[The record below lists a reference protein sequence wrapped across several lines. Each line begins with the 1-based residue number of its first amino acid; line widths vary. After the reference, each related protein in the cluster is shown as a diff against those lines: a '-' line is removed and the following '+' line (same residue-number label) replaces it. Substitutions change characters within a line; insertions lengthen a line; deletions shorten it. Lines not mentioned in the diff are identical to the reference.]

1 MSIHDFNEI
10 RPYFGEEIHEA
21 INRIV
26 EAPELEAVAN
36 FLLPGEDFEKLKEGI
51 KKSKTKHEFQINL
64 MDKAMRAIAR
74 KFTDGVT
81 SEGIEN
87 LKRDEASLFL
97 ANHRD
102 IILDSSFL
110 AMLMLEKGYE
120 TSEMTWG
127 DNLMV
132 TPFIVDVGKVNGMI
146 TVFREGTPRE
156 LLKNSQ
162 RLSAY
167 IREAIVKRKKSVWI
181 AHHKGR
187 AKDGNDKTDV
197 SIIKMLLLSGDNMPK
212 EKLLE
217 LNIRTVTISYEW
229 EPCDARKVNELYH
242 SKDKVYVK
250 DKMEDFESIIGGVLA
265 PKGRVHLVMSKPL
278 SDKIKEIPA
287 NLNTNETAAK
297 TAEIVDRQ
305 IVKDYKLWP
314 SNFLAYD
321 LLNNTSRF
329 KNEYDGTIKDKFEE
343 RYKNTV
349 KFVGFDNAEIR
360 NLFLTIYANP
370 VINKLKYGV
379 L

>member
-10 RPYFGEEIHEA
+10 RPYSGDEIKEA
-21 INRIV
+21 IKRIV

-36 FLLPGEDFEKLKEGI
+36 FLLPGEDLEKLKEGI
-51 KKSKTKHEFQINL
+51 RSSKTKHEFQINL
-64 MDKAMRAIAR
+64 MDKVMRAIAAR
-74 KFTDGVT
+74 YTDGIT
-81 SEGIEN
+81 SEGIED
-87 LKRDEASLFL
+87 LETGEASLFL

-110 AMLMLEKGYE
+110 AMLMLEKGYK

-146 TVFREGTPRE
+146 TVFRDGTPRE

-167 IREAIVKRKKSVWI
+167 IRNAIVERKESVWI

-197 SIIKMLLLSGDNMPK
+197 SVIKMLLLSGENSPK

-242 SKDKVYVK
+242 SKNKVYVK
-250 DKMEDFESIIGGVLA
+250 DKMEDLESIIGGVLA

-278 SDKIKEIPA
+278 TDKIKEVPG

-297 TAEIVDRQ
+297 VAEIVDLQ
-305 IVKDYKLWP
+305 INRDYKLWP
-314 SNFLAYD
+314 SNYLAYD
-321 LLNNTSRF
+321 ILNKSSRF
-329 KNEYDGTIKDKFEE
+329 AVKYGDDVKDRLEE

-349 KFVGFDNAEIR
+349 KLVGIDNREIR
-360 NLFLTIYANP
+360 DLFLTIYANP
-370 VINKLKYGV
+370 VANKLKNGF

>member
-10 RPYFGEEIHEA
+10 RPYSGDEIKEA
-21 INRIV
+21 IKRIV

-36 FLLPGEDFEKLKEGI
+36 FLLPGEDLEKLKEGI
-51 KKSKTKHEFQINL
+51 RSSKTKHEFQINL
-64 MDKAMRAIAR
+64 MDKVMRAIAAR
-74 KFTDGVT
+74 YTDGIT
-81 SEGIEN
+81 SEGIED
-87 LKRDEASLFL
+87 LETGEASLFL

-110 AMLMLEKGYE
+110 AMLMLEKGYK

-127 DNLMV
+127 DNLSV

-146 TVFREGTPRE
+146 TVFRDGTPRE

-167 IREAIVKRKKSVWI
+167 IRNAIVERKESVWI

-197 SIIKMLLLSGDNMPK
+197 SVIKMLLLSGENSPK

-242 SKDKVYVK
+242 SKNKVYVK
-250 DKMEDFESIIGGVLA
+250 DKMEDLESIIGGVLA

-278 SDKIKEIPA
+278 TDKIKEVLG

-297 TAEIVDRQ
+297 VAEIVDLQ
-305 IVKDYKLWP
+305 INRDYKLWP
-314 SNFLAYD
+314 SNYLAYD
-321 LLNNTSRF
+321 ILNKSSRF
-329 KNEYDGTIKDKFEE
+329 AVKYGDDVKDRLEE

-349 KFVGFDNAEIR
+349 KLVGIDNREIR
-360 NLFLTIYANP
+360 DLFLTIYANP
-370 VINKLKYGV
+370 VANKLKNGF

>member
-10 RPYFGEEIHEA
+10 RPYSGDEIKEA
-21 INRIV
+21 IKRIV

-36 FLLPGEDFEKLKEGI
+36 FLLPGEDLEKLKEGI
-51 KKSKTKHEFQINL
+51 RSSKTKHEFQINL
-64 MDKAMRAIAR
+64 MDKVMRAIAAR
-74 KFTDGVT
+74 YTDGIT
-81 SEGIEN
+81 SEGIED
-87 LKRDEASLFL
+87 LKTGEASLFL

-110 AMLMLEKGYE
+110 AMLMLEKGYK

-146 TVFREGTPRE
+146 TVFRDGTPRE

-167 IREAIVKRKKSVWI
+167 IRNAIVERKESVWI

-197 SIIKMLLLSGDNMPK
+197 SVIKMLLLSGENSPK

-242 SKDKVYVK
+242 SKNKVYVK
-250 DKMEDFESIIGGVLA
+250 DKMEDLESIIGGVLA

-278 SDKIKEIPA
+278 TDKIKEVPG

-297 TAEIVDRQ
+297 VAEIVDLQ
-305 IVKDYKLWP
+305 INRDYKLWP
-314 SNFLAYD
+314 SNYLAYD
-321 LLNNTSRF
+321 ILNKSSRFAVKYGDDVKTDWKSVIRTLLNLLELIIGRLETFS
-329 KNEYDGTIKDKFEE
+329 
-343 RYKNTV
+343 
-349 KFVGFDNAEIR
+349 
-360 NLFLTIYANP
+360 
-370 VINKLKYGV
+370 
-379 L
+379 

>member
-10 RPYFGEEIHEA
+10 RPYFGEEIHEG
-21 INRIV
+21 IKRIV
-26 EAPELEAVAN
+26 DAPEFEAVAN
-36 FLLPGEDFEKLKEGI
+36 FLMPEEDLEKLKERI
-51 KKSKTKHEFQINL
+51 RKSKTKHEFQINL
-64 MDKAMRAIAR
+64 MEKAMRAIAKR
-74 KFTDGVT
+74 YTDGIT
-81 SEGIEN
+81 SEGIED
-87 LKRDEASLFL
+87 LKKDEACLFL

-110 AMLMLEKGYE
+110 AMLMLEKGYK

-146 TVFREGTPRE
+146 TVFRDGTPRE

-167 IREAIVKRKKSVWI
+167 IRNAIVERKESVWI

-197 SIIKMLLLSGDNMPK
+197 SIIKMLLLSGDNSPK

-250 DKMEDFESIIGGVLA
+250 DKMEDFESIIGGVLS

-278 SDKIKEIPA
+278 SEKIKEIPQ
-287 NLNTNETAAK
+287 NLNTNKTAAK
-297 TAEIVDRQ
+297 VAEIVDLQ
-305 IVKDYKLWP
+305 INKDYKLWP
-314 SNFLAYD
+314 SNYLAYD
-321 LLNNTSRF
+321 ILHDSSRFSEEYNTSV
-329 KNEYDGTIKDKFEE
+329 KAKFEE

-349 KFVGFDNAEIR
+349 KFVGIDNEEIR
-360 NLFLTIYANP
+360 RLFLTIYSNP
-370 VINKLKYGV
+370 VTNKLKNGF

>member
-10 RPYFGEEIHEA
+10 RPYSGDEIKEA
-21 INRIV
+21 IKRIV

-36 FLLPGEDFEKLKEGI
+36 FLLPGEDLEKLKEGI
-51 KKSKTKHEFQINL
+51 RSSKTKHEFQINL
-64 MDKAMRAIAR
+64 MDKVMRAIAAR
-74 KFTDGVT
+74 YTDGIT
-81 SEGIEN
+81 SEGIED
-87 LKRDEASLFL
+87 LKTGEASLFL

-110 AMLMLEKGYE
+110 AMLMLEKGYK

-146 TVFREGTPRE
+146 TVFRDGTPRE

-167 IREAIVKRKKSVWI
+167 IRNAIVERKESVWI

-197 SIIKMLLLSGDNMPK
+197 SVIKMLLLSGENSPK

-242 SKDKVYVK
+242 SKNKVYVK
-250 DKMEDFESIIGGVLA
+250 DKMEDLESIIGGVLA

-278 SDKIKEIPA
+278 TDKIKEVPG

-297 TAEIVDRQ
+297 VAEIVDLQ
-305 IVKDYKLWP
+305 INRDYKLWP
-314 SNFLAYD
+314 SNYLAYD
-321 LLNNTSRF
+321 ILNKSSRF
-329 KNEYDGTIKDKFEE
+329 AVKYGDDVKDRLEE

-349 KFVGFDNAEIR
+349 KLVGIDNREIR
-360 NLFLTIYANP
+360 DLFLTIYANP
-370 VINKLKYGV
+370 VANKLKNGF